1 MISKVFISK
10 VRSLDTMDCNFDA
23 GVNVICGP
31 NGCGKTTI
39 LESIHLLS
47 QGFSFRSRDLRE
59 LITWKN
65 DELILRGEFNDEGR
79 SRMRALRVY
88 SRGSEVRENGE
99 TLKSPAS
106 FFGKCPAVI
115 MQPSDIELLRGGP
128 EVRRHWLDEILCY
141 RSSANAQVLRRYKRV
156 LQQRNKWLKEFKQNG
171 AAVGGEDLFRVLTQQ
186 LIELGAKLWAARL
199 SLSKE
204 VSEIITRYYRKLSGG
219 VDEITCAYKS
229 SILKSLDAL
238 DVAVPMPDDMMNE
251 IPADVSGTVNAVG
264 GASGNACFGGE
275 GSETVGAGG
284 MPSAGDISRDEVGS
298 VASAEGLGNVTDG
311 TENATDGVSEE
322 MLRNAFARKLADLEF
337 VERLQGMTMAG
348 PHRDDL
354 ALCASGYEMRSVG
367 SQGQCRSAA
376 VAMRFAAVDVASRY
390 LTKPI
395 LLLDDIF
402 AELDVNRRDA
412 VASLIREKECQV
424 VIATPQAEDLPFKAD
439 VEIKLDVG
447 GRIKT

>member
-1 MISKVFISK
+1 M
-10 VRSLDTMDCNFDA
+10 RSLESMDCNFEP
-23 GVNVICGP
+23 GINVICGP

-39 LESIHLLS
+39 LESIYLLA
-47 QGFSFRSRDLRE
+47 QGFSFRSHELRE
-59 LITWKN
+59 LITWKQN
-65 DELILRGEFNDEGR
+65 ELILRGEFYDEGR
-79 SRMRALRVY
+79 ERMRALRVF

-99 TLKSPAS
+99 TLKSPTA
-106 FFGKCPAVI
+106 FFGTCPAVI

-128 EVRRHWLDEILCY
+128 DVRRRWLDEILCF
-141 RSSANAQVLRRYKRV
+141 RSSANSLALRNYRRV
-156 LQQRNKWLKEFKQNG
+156 LQQRNKWLKEFKQKG
-171 AAVGGEDLFRVLTQQ
+171 FAVGGEDLFRVLTLQ
-186 LIELGAKLWAARL
+186 LIDLGAKVWAARL
-199 SLSKE
+199 ALSKE

-238 DVAVPMPDDMMNE
+238 DAADPLSDEMMDEFPAGAAEGVVE
-251 IPADVSGTVNAVG
+251 IARGECAECFADG
-264 GASGNACFGGE
+264 SGNVAGNAAD
-275 GSETVGAGG
+275 GSDV
-284 MPSAGDISRDEVGS
+284 
-298 VASAEGLGNVTDG
+298 
-311 TENATDGVSEE
+311 VSEE

-412 VASLIREKECQV
+412 VASLIREKQCQV

-439 VEIKLDVG
+439 SMIELKI
-447 GRIKT
+447 

>member
-1 MISKVFISK
+1 
-10 VRSLDTMDCNFDA
+10 MDCDFDA
-23 GVNVICGP
+23 GINVICGP

-39 LESIHLLS
+39 LESIHLLA

-59 LITWKN
+59 LIAWKN
-65 DELILRGEFNDEGR
+65 NELILRGEFNDEGR

-99 TLKSPAS
+99 SLKSPTA
-106 FFGKCPAVI
+106 FFGTCPAVI

-141 RSSANAQVLRRYKRV
+141 RSASNAQVLRRYKRV

-186 LIELGAKLWAARL
+186 LIDLGAKLWAARL
-199 SLSKE
+199 SLSKV

-229 SILKSLDAL
+229 SILKTLDAL
-238 DVAVPMPDDMMNE
+238 DVADPMSDEMMDE
-251 IPADVSGTVNAVG
+251 IPAD
-264 GASGNACFGGE
+264 AS
-275 GSETVGAGG
+275 
-284 MPSAGDISRDEVGS
+284 
-298 VASAEGLGNVTDG
+298 
-311 TENATDGVSEE
+311 ENADENAPGSDAVDCAECAGAEKSDDDVVSEE

-354 ALCASGYEMRSVG
+354 SLCVSGYEMRSVG

-412 VASLIREKECQV
+412 VASLIREKQCQV

-439 VEIKLDVG
+439 VKIQIG
-447 GRIKT
+447 F

>member
-10 VRSLDTMDCNFDA
+10 VRSLESMDCNFDA
-23 GVNVICGP
+23 GINVICGP

-39 LESIHLLS
+39 LESIHLLA
-47 QGFSFRSRDLRE
+47 QGFSFRSRDVRE

-65 DELILRGEFNDEGR
+65 NELILRGEFEDEGR
-79 SRMRALRVY
+79 TRMRAIRVY

-99 TLKSPAS
+99 SLKSPTS
-106 FFGKCPAVI
+106 FFGTCPAVI

-186 LIELGAKLWAARL
+186 LIELGAKLWAARI

-238 DVAVPMPDDMMNE
+238 DAADPLSEEMMDE
-251 IPADVSGTVNAVG
+251 IPVG
-264 GASGNACFGGE
+264 GAAGGIVSIAAEGNAAYDAGGNALE
-275 GSETVGAGG
+275 NDAENASGSE
-284 MPSAGDISRDEVGS
+284 
-298 VASAEGLGNVTDG
+298 ASDAP
-311 TENATDGVSEE
+311 SEE
-322 MLRNAFARKLADLEF
+322 MLRNAFSRKLADLEF

-412 VASLIREKECQV
+412 VASLIREKQCQV

-439 VEIKLDVG
+439 VEIKLEVG
-447 GRIKT
+447 S

>member
-1 MISKVFISK
+1 
-10 VRSLDTMDCNFDA
+10 MDCTFDS
-23 GVNVICGP
+23 GINVICGP

-39 LESIHLLS
+39 LESIHLLA

-65 DELILRGEFNDEGR
+65 NELILRGEFEDEGR
-79 SRMRALRVY
+79 TRMRAIRVY

-99 TLKSPAS
+99 ALKSPTS
-106 FFGKCPAVI
+106 FFGTCPAVI

-186 LIELGAKLWAARL
+186 LIELGAKLWAARIA
-199 SLSKE
+199 LSKE

-238 DVAVPMPDDMMNE
+238 DAAEFMSDEMIE
-251 IPADVSGTVNAVG
+251 ELPADAAARAD
-264 GASGNACFGGE
+264 GASGNALENAPAASDNASGAACAE
-275 GSETVGAGG
+275 CAPGS
-284 MPSAGDISRDEVGS
+284 D
-298 VASAEGLGNVTDG
+298 
-311 TENATDGVSEE
+311 ATDGVSEE

-439 VEIKLDVG
+439 SVLELKI
-447 GRIKT
+447 

>member
-1 MISKVFISK
+1 MISNVFISK
-10 VRSLDTMDCNFDA
+10 VRSLESMDCRFDA
-23 GVNVICGP
+23 GINVICGP

-39 LESIHLLS
+39 LEAIHLLA

-65 DELILRGEFNDEGR
+65 DELILRGEFCDDGR

-88 SRGSEVRENGE
+88 SRGCEVRENGE
-99 TLKSPAS
+99 SLKSPAL
-106 FFGKCPAVI
+106 FFGTCPAVI

-141 RSSANAQVLRRYKRV
+141 RSQTNAQVLRRYKRV
-156 LQQRNKWLKEFKQNG
+156 LQQRNKWLKEYKQNG

-186 LIELGAKLWAARL
+186 LIELGAKLWAARIA
-199 SLSKE
+199 LSKE

-238 DVAVPMPDDMMNE
+238 DAAEPMSDEMMDEISSEAVRCAAENSAGAAYVATESAGENAACVGNVEDVGND
-251 IPADVSGTVNAVG
+251 ADV
-264 GASGNACFGGE
+264 
-275 GSETVGAGG
+275 
-284 MPSAGDISRDEVGS
+284 P
-298 VASAEGLGNVTDG
+298 
-311 TENATDGVSEE
+311 SEE
-322 MLRNAFARKLADLEF
+322 MLRNAFSRKLADLEF
-337 VERLQGMTMAG
+337 VERMQGMTMAG

-412 VASLIREKECQV
+412 VVSLIREKECQV
-424 VIATPQAEDLPFKAD
+424 IIATPQAEDLPFKAD
-439 VEIKLDVG
+439 AMIEIRG
-447 GRIKT
+447 

>member
-10 VRSLDTMDCNFDA
+10 VRSLESMDCNFDA
-23 GVNVICGP
+23 GINVICGP

-39 LESIHLLS
+39 LESIHLLA

-65 DELILRGEFNDEGR
+65 SELILRGEFEDEGR
-79 SRMRALRVY
+79 TRMRAIRVY

-99 TLKSPAS
+99 SLKSPTS
-106 FFGKCPAVI
+106 FFGTCPAVI

-186 LIELGAKLWAARL
+186 LIELGAKLWAARIA
-199 SLSKE
+199 LSKE

-229 SILKSLDAL
+229 SILKTLDAL
-238 DVAVPMPDDMMNE
+238 DVADSMTDEMMDE
-251 IPADVSGTVNAVG
+251 IPVG
-264 GASGNACFGGE
+264 GAAGGIVSGIAAEGSTAYDAGGNALE
-275 GSETVGAGG
+275 NDAENASGSEASDA
-284 MPSAGDISRDEVGS
+284 PSED
-298 VASAEGLGNVTDG
+298 
-311 TENATDGVSEE
+311 
-322 MLRNAFARKLADLEF
+322 MLRNAFSRKLADLEF
-337 VERLQGMTMAG
+337 VERMQGMTMAG

-412 VASLIREKECQV
+412 VASLIREKQCQV

-439 VEIKLDVG
+439 VEIKLEVG
-447 GRIKT
+447 S

>member
-10 VRSLDTMDCNFDA
+10 VRSLESMDCNFDA
-23 GVNVICGP
+23 GINVICGP

-39 LESIHLLS
+39 LESIHLLA

-65 DELILRGEFNDEGR
+65 NELILRGEFEDEGR
-79 SRMRALRVY
+79 SRTRALRVH

-99 TLKSPAS
+99 SLKSPTA
-106 FFGKCPAVI
+106 FFGTCPAVI

-186 LIELGAKLWAARL
+186 LIDLGAKLWAARIM
-199 SLSKE
+199 LSKE

-238 DVAVPMPDDMMNE
+238 DVADSMTDEMMDE
-251 IPADVSGTVNAVG
+251 IPAGATVASESGVGIACGECAESSSSVNAD
-264 GASGNACFGGE
+264 GNAAD
-275 GSETVGAGG
+275 GSDA
-284 MPSAGDISRDEVGS
+284 P
-298 VASAEGLGNVTDG
+298 
-311 TENATDGVSEE
+311 SEE
-322 MLRNAFARKLADLEF
+322 MLRNAFSRKLADLEF

-412 VASLIREKECQV
+412 VASLIREKQCQV

-439 VEIKLDVG
+439 VMIQLK
-447 GRIKT
+447 I